1 MGKYIFKVHF
11 LKTFN
16 DGEVQVSQ
24 WHHQI
29 PVLVRDS
36 EEDVKKLRESGLF
49 PYLD

>member
-24 WHHQI
+24 CHQI